1 MKSVPQARVDIRSV
15 DLGSE
20 ILIYDE
26 RHDLV
31 HILNSTA
38 RQIWQL
44 CDGSHDVVDI
54 VDSVARLF
62 PQVDP
67 QRIRGD
73 VERAIEDLVQKNI
86 IIWCSGLVPDERES
100 S

>member
-1 MKSVPQARVDIRSV
+1 MKSVPQARIDIRSV

-31 HILNSTA
+31 HLLNSTA
-38 RQIWQL
+38 REIWQL

-54 VDSVARLF
+54 VNAVARLF
-62 PQVDP
+62 PHMDR

-73 VERAIEDLVQKNI
+73 VEQALADLVTKKI
-86 IIWCSGLVPDERES
+86 IIWSSDLVPGCEMS
-100 S
+100 G